1 MNVLCARMANGYP
14 FQPVGSFLRH
24 EHLYYCHR
32 LAGKHIWSTFISPWF
47 PGCFPHRCKWTALWQ
62 RVGNALLFACMDII
76 WIQTSAG
83 THSPANKHRH
93 GTSIFSPEAWSKR
106 NGSGFFSMSVCGREH
121 IRLKT
126 GHSVFKMHLGG
137 QQFFILC
144 RIRWS
149 DQSRSAAFK
158 MTVRHMLNG
167 YITADNL
174 SIFIIF
180 TVDKHHVPHPN
191 CPSLHITER
200 WHGQRLSAC
209 ARRSTG
215 KPLAIIKYVQQ
226 LLLQVYFSLFHYKRT
241 KVNNIKSISI
251 PCKTSGWW
259 SQPVHNKSSIVSIFP
274 KITCKLSSSI
284 IETANQ
290 TTHILPL
297 GPSIWRKI
305 SEHPLV

>member
-1 MNVLCARMANGYP
+1 MREDGQCP
-14 FQPVGSFLRH
+14 FQPVASFLRH
-24 EHLYYCHR
+24 EYLYYCHR

-76 WIQTSAG
+76 WIQTSTG

-93 GTSIFSPEAWSKR
+93 GTSIFSPEAWSTR
-106 NGSGFFSMSVCGREH
+106 NESVFFSMLVCGKEH

-126 GHSVFKMHLGG
+126 GHSVFKMHLGR
-137 QQFFILC
+137 QLYFYVVLDDLINPDQLLS
-144 RIRWS
+144 RWLL
-149 DQSRSAAFK
+149 

-174 SIFIIF
+174 SVFIIF
-180 TVDKHHVPHPN
+180 TIDKHHLPHPN

-215 KPLAIIKYVQQ
+215 QPLAISSNIYNNCCSKYISAFFITNAQR
-226 LLLQVYFSLFHYKRT
+226 LIILNPSPFHFSDFWL
-241 KVNNIKSISI
+241 VV
-251 PCKTSGWW
+251 KT
-259 SQPVHNKSSIVSIFP
+259 PVHWPTGQVVTFVSIFP
-274 KITCKLSSSI
+274 S
-284 IETANQ
+284 
-290 TTHILPL
+290 
-297 GPSIWRKI
+297 R
-305 SEHPLV
+305 

>member
-1 MNVLCARMANGYP
+1 
-14 FQPVGSFLRH
+14 
-24 EHLYYCHR
+24 
-32 LAGKHIWSTFISPWF
+32 
-47 PGCFPHRCKWTALWQ
+47 
-62 RVGNALLFACMDII
+62 
-76 WIQTSAG
+76 
-83 THSPANKHRH
+83 
-93 GTSIFSPEAWSKR
+93 
-106 NGSGFFSMSVCGREH
+106 
-121 IRLKT
+121 
-126 GHSVFKMHLGG
+126 
-137 QQFFILC
+137 
-144 RIRWS
+144 
-149 DQSRSAAFK
+149 
-158 MTVRHMLNG
+158 MTVCHMLNG

-215 KPLAIIKYVQQ
+215 KPLAIIKYIQQ

-284 IETANQ
+284 IETATANQ

-297 GPSIWRKI
+297 GSSIWRNI

>member
-1 MNVLCARMANGYP
+1 M
-14 FQPVGSFLRH
+14 
-24 EHLYYCHR
+24 EHLYSRQKHDRHAADLVFFPCLFVGGSIFVWKPVILFSR
-32 LAGKHIWSTFISPWF
+32 CILAGSNSLFYVVLDDLINPD
-47 PGCFPHRCKWTALWQ
+47 Q
-62 RVGNALLFACMDII
+62 LL
-76 WIQTSAG
+76 S
-83 THSPANKHRH
+83 
-93 GTSIFSPEAWSKR
+93 
-106 NGSGFFSMSVCGREH
+106 
-121 IRLKT
+121 
-126 GHSVFKMHLGG
+126 
-137 QQFFILC
+137 
-144 RIRWS
+144 RWLL
-149 DQSRSAAFK
+149 

-180 TVDKHHVPHPN
+180 TIDKHHVPHPN
-191 CPSLHITER
+191 CPSLHTTER

-215 KPLAIIKYVQQ
+215 KPLAIIKYIQQ
-226 LLLQVYFSLFHYKRT
+226 LLLQVYLSLFHYKRT
-241 KVNNIKSISI
+241 KVYNIKSISI

-297 GPSIWRKI
+297 GSSIWRKI
-305 SEHPLV
+305 SEHLLV